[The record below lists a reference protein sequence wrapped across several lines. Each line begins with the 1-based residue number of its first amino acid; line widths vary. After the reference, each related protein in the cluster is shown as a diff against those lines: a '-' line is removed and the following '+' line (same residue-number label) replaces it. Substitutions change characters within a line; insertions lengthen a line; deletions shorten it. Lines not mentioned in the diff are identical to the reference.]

1 MLDLQVAYV
10 AYDEAALTFSGARA
24 LTVDEV
30 ARAVVDKVL
39 PHRPMEVAFPPSR
52 AAAARLANAAP
63 EVARLLRP
71 ALTRRGRRSQERI
84 KAAKGGGS

>member
-1 MLDLQVAYV
+1 
-10 AYDEAALTFSGARA
+10 
-24 LTVDEV
+24 
-30 ARAVVDKVL
+30 
-39 PHRPMEVAFPPSR
+39 MEVAFPPSR